1 MFVTSKLKAVLVLG
15 LAIIGSSAHA
25 GERVEGP
32 LISAGLWEK
41 SSHRMEFEWQEY
53 PNTVKVIHRYSKE
66 VVCEN
71 GVRQVG
77 TWIRGVDGA
86 LIMVGVG
93 THESGLGTSSLTV
106 YSGDFSRRYSADY
119 RYETFGFG
127 LAVGASNMQG
137 RPAAVHRRSEAT
149 RIGDCPADMKPG
161 EMRKIEPP
169 Q

>member
-1 MFVTSKLKAVLVLG
+1 MFVTSNLKAVLALG

-32 LISAGLWEK
+32 LISAGLWEE

-53 PNTVKVIHRYSKE
+53 PNTVKVIHKYFKA

-71 GVRQVG
+71 GVRRVG

-86 LIMVGVG
+86 LIMVGVYN
-93 THESGLGTSSLTV
+93 SGFGPTSLSV
-106 YSGDFSRRYSADY
+106 YSGDFSRRYFVHD

-127 LAVGASNMQG
+127 LAAGASNMSG
-137 RPAAVHRRSEAT
+137 RPAAVALQSEAT

-161 EMRKIEPP
+161 ERRKIEPS

>member
-1 MFVTSKLKAVLVLG
+1 MFVTSNLKAVLALG

-32 LISAGLWEK
+32 LISAGLWEE

-53 PNTVKVIHRYSKE
+53 PNTVKVIHKYFKA

-71 GVRQVG
+71 GVRRVG
-77 TWIRGVDGA
+77 TWIRGFDDT
-86 LIMVGVG
+86 LIMVGVSAP
-93 THESGLGTSSLTV
+93 ESGLGPTSLTV

-127 LAVGASNMQG
+127 LAAGASNMSG
-137 RPAAVHRRSEAT
+137 RPAAVHLRSEAT

-161 EMRKIEPP
+161 ETRKIEPS

>member
-1 MFVTSKLKAVLVLG
+1 MFVTSNVKAILALG

-66 VVCEN
+66 VVCEDE
-71 GVRQVG
+71 VRQVG
-77 TWIRGVDGA
+77 TWIQGVDGA
-86 LIMVGVG
+86 LIMVGVYN
-93 THESGLGTSSLTV
+93 SGLGPTSLSV
-106 YSGDFSRRYSADY
+106 YTGDFSRRYFVDD

-149 RIGDCPADMKPG
+149 RIGDCPADMTPG
-161 EMRKIEPP
+161 EMRKIEPS